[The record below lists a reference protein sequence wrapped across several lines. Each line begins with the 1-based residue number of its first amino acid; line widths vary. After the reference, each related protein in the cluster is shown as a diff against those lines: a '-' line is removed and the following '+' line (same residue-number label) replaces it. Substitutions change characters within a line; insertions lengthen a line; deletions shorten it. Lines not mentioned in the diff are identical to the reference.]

1 MSQPVV
7 DGRTPPVAVW
17 QVLDAMKGDELK
29 RWRTAPV
36 ENQTPAQDRGL
47 DRLPFPF
54 GWYVACY
61 SDEIAVGEVKP
72 LRYFARDLAI
82 WRGEDGKVRIMEA
95 YCKHMGA
102 HMGHGGKVHGNQLE
116 CPFHAWR
123 YDGEEGVVKEIPYS
137 KAIPPQVKRKCMRTW
152 HVEEAN
158 NFVWMWYHPD
168 DAAPMWELDHYPEA
182 TDPEWTAYDRYDW
195 IVEAPLQFLTEN
207 VADLAHFKYVHGT
220 ATYPDA
226 KISFDGHRR
235 LGRVEAKMGT
245 PRGEVDGV
253 ITNGNNGPGQS
264 FSRFSGISE
273 TLLVAGMTPVEKD
286 KLRVRFAF
294 TQPKDQADGP
304 MGNLAKALIR
314 DILKQFDQDKVIWD
328 RQRFQEQALV
338 CEGDGPIGELR
349 RWYYQFYAEWNGAKA
364 PPAQTAA

>member
-1 MSQPVV
+1 MSETVV

-17 QVLDAMKGDELK
+17 QILDAMKGDELK

-36 ENQTPAQDRGL
+36 ENQPSPQERGL

-61 SDEIAVGEVKP
+61 SDEIAVGEAKP
-72 LRYFARDLAI
+72 LRFFSRDLAI
-82 WRGEDGKVRIMEA
+82 WRGEDGKVRIMDA
-95 YCKHMGA
+95 YCKHLGA
-102 HMGHGGKVHGNQLE
+102 HMGHGGKVHGNLLE

-123 YDGEEGVVKEIPYS
+123 YDGEEGAVKDIPYA
-137 KAIPPQVKRKCMRTW
+137 KAIPPQVKRKCTRTW

-168 DAAPMWELDHYPEA
+168 DVAPMWALDHYPEA
-182 TDPEWTAYDRYDW
+182 TDPDWTAYDRYDW

-226 KISFDGHRR
+226 KITFEGHRR
-235 LGRVEAKMGT
+235 LGRVEAKLGT
-245 PRGEVDGV
+245 PRGEVNGV

-273 TLLVAGMTPVEKD
+273 TLLVAGMTPIEKD

-294 TQPKDQADGP
+294 TQPKDQANGP

-328 RQRFQEQALV
+328 RQRFVEQPLV
-338 CEGDGPIGELR
+338 CDGDGPIADLR
-349 RWYYQFYAEWNGAKA
+349 RWYYQFYAEWQGAGA
-364 PPAQTAA
+364 PPATVAG